1 MSFIGAVRRARDL
14 LREEGRISLRAL
26 RREFDLDDEALDEL
40 VEELVDVQQ
49 VAAREG
55 NVLAWAGASAAPSS
69 VPPAPAQ
76 PDRPLRDDT
85 LQLSVLNIHPRPR
98 TS

>member
-1 MSFIGAVRRARDL
+1 MRARDL

-49 VAAREG
+49 VAARTRKSPS
-55 NVLAWAGASAAPSS
+55 VAGVAGVPKVPSTRPDLPVAKAPSFLALD
-69 VPPAPAQ
+69 PAGEASQ
-76 PDRPLRDDT
+76 
-85 LQLSVLNIHPRPR
+85 
-98 TS
+98 